1 METSTVP
8 LHQALIPLV
17 SVRDMPPPG
26 SANRLK
32 MCRFN
37 SLHVL
42 PFVVRGTW
50 KNLTLNFERILSE
63 SGSSQFLQHRSV
75 MALPFFHLVCA
86 PREGDTMML
95 TLGTHS
101 REHCVHSFSS
111 HPCNKLHIIP
121 TWMFTELSLKSNSPF
136 FVAIRSLK
144 LNSLIFFLTFKDAP
158 CKVETIKV
166 SLNFFLFF
174 FFSLGRARPQK
185 IGYTL
190 RIVPLRK
197 ISKRQKIY
205 IVWR

>member
-8 LHQALIPLV
+8 LHHALIPLV

-158 CKVETIKV
+158 CKVETVKV
-166 SLNFFLFF
+166 SLNFFFF
-174 FFSLGRARPQK
+174 FFLALEEQGLKKLGTHSELFLLEKLVKGRRF
-185 IGYTL
+185 I
-190 RIVPLRK
+190 
-197 ISKRQKIY
+197 
-205 IVWR
+205 